1 MASKQELR
9 VIGEISVQ
17 YRLPAGDPCWISE
30 KIGSYIPKQG
40 DFSFIK
46 NYTAEMLKDAWDAV
60 EKTNGWEF
68 MKNHGPRS
76 YAFDDP
82 PEKLKEINRAMKYD
96 CHSGASY
103 GWTMRQMEAIAKN
116 GWANYV
122 TKF

>member
-30 KIGSYIPKQG
+30 KIGSYVPRQG
-40 DFSFIK
+40 DFSFIQ

-68 MKNHGPRS
+68 IKSYSPRS
-76 YAFDDP
+76 YMFDDP
-82 PEKLKEINRAMKYD
+82 PEKLREINRAIKYD
-96 CHSGASY
+96 HSGSSY
-103 GWTMRQMEAIAKN
+103 GWTMRQMEIIANKGWALYIAK
-116 GWANYV
+116 
-122 TKF
+122 F